1 MPGMQGGC
9 EEHGVCISVSILC
22 SFMLRVCDQ
31 DYLKKHSL
39 NFLEGI
45 CFCSGDI
52 QLDTGG
58 FAPFVKGCKA
68 FNI

>member
-39 NFLEGI
+39 NFWK
-45 CFCSGDI
+45 
-52 QLDTGG
+52 G
-58 FAPFVKGCKA
+58 FAFVAGT
-68 FNI
+68 FS